1 MTAAML
7 IAFERL
13 GVFAMVLIIAA
24 TWGWAILR
32 MNRRARNS
40 GYRYWL
46 IDPRAQLAALRGVE
60 LPICFCVLLVGMLA
74 LFVLFKLA

>member
-13 GVFAMVLIIAA
+13 GVFAIVLIIAA

-32 MNRRARNS
+32 MNKRVRNS
-40 GYRYWL
+40 GYRYWP
-46 IDPRAQLAALRGVE
+46 IDPRAQLAAIRGFE
-60 LPICFCVLLVGMLA
+60 LPICFCVLLVGMLV
-74 LFVLFKLA
+74 LFVLSKLA

>member
-13 GVFAMVLIIAA
+13 GVFAIVLIIAA

-32 MNRRARNS
+32 MNRRARNG

-46 IDPRAQLAALRGVE
+46 IDPRAQLAALRGFE
-60 LPICFCVLLVGMLA
+60 LPICFCVLLVAMLA